1 MFWREKSQKCQWRA
15 HWVSFFIEFFYY
27 FYNINYI
34 VLIFRY
40 VASCGS
46 GIEDQCAGIQEHVK
60 TAGSCVTDPRH
71 AQE

>member
-1 MFWREKSQKCQWRA
+1 MFLL
-15 HWVSFFIEFFYY
+15 

-60 TAGSCVTDPRH
+60 TAGSCITDPRH